1 MPDRQSRRQS
11 VRPVRSERSET
22 PAESKRE
29 EQEEGKSVK
38 PTLGRSGTA
47 SSVALHST
55 ENNYINDFESACL
68 EEGKSLPTWLEARKK
83 YEQQSE
89 FTEVAGELEEII
101 GKIMTNDGLEED
113 DRKKL
118 FERFE
123 DNKSLAMNL
132 CKYIVYNRRKKGV
145 PIDKIV
151 EYSSAKAKAEGLIN
165 HYKRHEYYG
174 QGLIFDS
181 EAVKKIDAEI
191 EKVTKEKNGEEKD
204 KLRQGVIDSKLQ
216 EAIMNSQ
223 GGENEETKKSIIEIT
238 NTLQEHKHLIDNL
251 DRK

>member
-11 VRPVRSERSET
+11 VRPVRSERS
-22 PAESKRE
+22 
-29 EQEEGKSVK
+29 EGKSVK

-113 DRKKL
+113 DHKNSL
-118 FERFE
+118 VIPYLEELNFE
-123 DNKSLAMNL
+123 
-132 CKYIVYNRRKKGV
+132 
-145 PIDKIV
+145 
-151 EYSSAKAKAEGLIN
+151 
-165 HYKRHEYYG
+165 
-174 QGLIFDS
+174 
-181 EAVKKIDAEI
+181 
-191 EKVTKEKNGEEKD
+191 
-204 KLRQGVIDSKLQ
+204 
-216 EAIMNSQ
+216 
-223 GGENEETKKSIIEIT
+223 
-238 NTLQEHKHLIDNL
+238 LIDVIN
-251 DRK
+251 KEHIFKKN